1 LFLCST
7 ALLTLPLGS
16 FRLGALNLANLNK
29 KVDLLYEKNSGKRFH
44 FSVNYRFEEILEKK
58 GTLVSCSDVGMS
70 PNGVHPWEVF
80 QRVST
85 LKVRCRLVE
94 LAERL
99 LSDTVHSL
107 NGTRDNVDVLRRST
121 NPSMA
126 RQTTRNAQK
135 WNRRS
140 SAMHA
145 GCCSLTPIAWPTIE
159 MTLFPVPFGISFRLT
174 NLLYVLFTFRG
185 NIESEMAPAAGHL
198 ILYLSLED

>member
-1 LFLCST
+1 MP
-7 ALLTLPLGS
+7 TLPLGS
-16 FRLGALNLANLNK
+16 FRFGALNLASFNEKDDPLQ
-29 KVDLLYEKNSGKRFH
+29 EKNSGKRFH
-44 FSVNYRFEEILEKK
+44 FSVSYGCDEVLDLK

-70 PNGVHPWEVF
+70 PRGVHSWEVF

-94 LAERL
+94 LAESL
-99 LSDTVHSL
+99 FSDTADSL
-107 NGTRDNVDVLRRST
+107 NGRRDNVDVLRGST

-140 SAMHA
+140 NSVHA
-145 GCCSLTPIAWPTIE
+145 KCCSLTHIALPTIE
-159 MTLFPVPFGISFRLT
+159 MTLFPVPVGISFRLS
-174 NLLYVLFTFRG
+174 NVLYVLSKCRG